1 MAEKYIF
8 GYFRTIEA
16 AQKAAEELK
25 SHGFHDVHI
34 DRFSPMLGGNHNDSD
49 DDFENPFT
57 HQSISLTTSTLGG
70 PILSN
75 DKNIL
80 AAAHPDASAMAGG
93 NGFNSPEDVCL
104 TVFTEAGRYD
114 EAYALLEKSGAKL

>member
-25 SHGFHDVHI
+25 NHGFNDVHI
-34 DRFSPMLGGNHNDSD
+34 DRFSPMLGGNYHDFD

-57 HQSISLTTSTLGG
+57 NQAISLTTSTLGS
-70 PILSN
+70 PNRNN
-75 DKNIL
+75 DQNIL

-93 NGFNSPEDVCL
+93 TGFNSPEDVCV
-104 TVFTEAGRYD
+104 TVFTEPKRFD
-114 EAYALLEKSGAKL
+114 EAYALLEKAGAKL